1 MAEIHLA
8 NLAHS
13 YNPSAQV
20 PDYALE
26 PLDMTW
32 SDGQTYALLG
42 PSGCGK
48 STMLSII
55 SGLLRPSEGRVMF
68 DGQDVTAK
76 DTRARNIAQV
86 FQVPVIYRSMTVAQN
101 IAFPLVCRRV
111 PAHEI
116 RKRVDH
122 LAELLEMTHLLRT
135 PAVRLT
141 ADQKQLVSLARGLV
155 RDDVSALLLDEPLT
169 VIDPH
174 VKFALRR
181 KLKAIN
187 SEYRMTMVLVTHDQN
202 EALSFAQNIIVMNHG
217 KIIQAGTPQ
226 DLFEKPDSEYVGY
239 FIGSP
244 AMNFL
249 KAKVGDGQI
258 ILDGSDAPLHVP
270 HDLRATDNLKLGF
283 RPEHVDPSQGDIALT
298 GRVRK
303 ILFEGV
309 DRVLEIEAGQNLFRA
324 RLESWPGAVGDHV
337 ALRVRAANMHWY
349 VNGLRIGQ
357 AVSRFRPRPNEAD
370 QKSSS

>member
-1 MAEIHLA
+1 MAEIQLA

-13 YNPSAQV
+13 YNPTA
-20 PDYALE
+20 PTPAYALE

-48 STMLSII
+48 STMLNII
-55 SGLLRPSEGRVMF
+55 SGLLRPSTGRVLF
-68 DGQDVTAK
+68 DGKDVTAK

-111 PAHEI
+111 PSHEI
-116 RKRVDH
+116 RRRVDH

-187 SEYRMTMVLVTHDQN
+187 AEYRMTMVLVTHDQN
-202 EALSFAQNIIVMNHG
+202 EALSFAQTVIVMNHG
-217 KIIQAGTPQ
+217 KVVQAGTPQ
-226 DLFEKPDSEYVGY
+226 ELFERPDNEYVGY

-249 KAKVGDGQI
+249 TAHVKGDQTG
-258 ILDGSDAPLHVP
+258 LDGCDSVLGVP
-270 HDLRATDNLKLGF
+270 HDLRETDSLKLGF
-283 RPEHVDPSQGDIALT
+283 RPEHVDPVKGDIQLK
-298 GRVRK
+298 GSVRK

-309 DRVLEIEAGQNLFRA
+309 DRVLEIAAGRNLFRA
-324 RLESWPGAVGDHV
+324 RLDNWSGAVGDQV
-337 ALRVRAANMHWY
+337 SLRVPAANAHWY
-349 VNGLRIGQ
+349 VNGNRIGQ
-357 AVSRFRPRPNEAD
+357 PVTRLAP
-370 QKSSS
+370 